1 MGFVLGHA
9 GPGCSAHVRGMRG
22 GAELR
27 GRGRGPTATPSRPHR
42 RPPRRHSRSRSGLA
56 AGSRPLTSLY
66 VLCIY
71 IHRRNKGIKKKK
83 KKKKFANPP
92 AGSSGRRPRRDFCVF
107 PGIAFG
113 GRKKSG
119 GHLSGSSARR
129 PRDGTVGAAEG
140 RAPFL
145 PSSRLSCWLCRA
157 LFLIQIHM

>member
-83 KKKKFANPP
+83 KRKRNLQILPLAAADADPG
-92 AGSSGRRPRRDFCVF
+92 AISACSRGSR
-107 PGIAFG
+107 
-113 GRKKSG
+113 
-119 GHLSGSSARR
+119 L
-129 PRDGTVGAAEG
+129 AEG
-140 RAPFL
+140 RNPAATSAAAAQGGPEMGPWGRRRAGL
-145 PSSRLSCWLCRA
+145 PSSLPPASPVGCAARY
-157 LFLIQIHM
+157 F